1 MSKQIDRLRALLD
14 EAANVVVLSHI
25 RPDGDAV
32 GSLLALALSLE
43 ERGKAVVPLL
53 FDGVPARF
61 QFLPGAGRI
70 AQKMPSELDL
80 LITVDCADLPRT
92 GLSAEHNRQPD
103 INIDHHPTNTHFAKI
118 NVVDPSASAT
128 AEILYD
134 LLASLSLPITKK
146 VATNLMAGLVTDT
159 IGFRTDSVTPKV
171 LRVVAELM
179 ELGATLHEIYFHA
192 LAERSLVEVRYWE
205 KGLAKVQFDA
215 GVLWTSLTLEDRQS
229 VGYAGRDDADLI
241 NLLSAIAG
249 TQVAVIFVEQ
259 PEGEI
264 KISWRSRDG
273 LDVSSVAR
281 QFGGGGHKPAAGA
294 MIQGDLEMVQ
304 LRVLSATKELL
315 QSTPGSEKR

>member
-1 MSKQIDRLRALLD
+1 VSQQIDRLRALLD
-14 EAANVVVLSHI
+14 EAENVVVLSHV

-43 ERGKAVVPLL
+43 ERGKKVVPLL

-70 AQKMPSELDL
+70 TQEMPSELDL
-80 LITVDCADLPRT
+80 LITVDCGDLQRT

-118 NVVDPSASAT
+118 NVVDSSASAT
-128 AEILYD
+128 AEIIYD
-134 LLASLSLPITKK
+134 LLASLSFPITKK

-171 LRVVAELM
+171 LRMAAELM
-179 ELGATLHEIYFHA
+179 ELGAKLNEIYFRG

-205 KGLAKVQFDA
+205 KGLAKIQFDA

-229 VGYAGRDDADLI
+229 VGYAGRDDADLT

-249 TQVAVIFVEQ
+249 AQVAVIFVEQ

-281 QFGGGGHKPAAGA
+281 QFGGGGHKLAAGA
-294 MIQGDLEMVQ
+294 MIQGDLETVQ
-304 LRVLSATKELL
+304 LRVLSATKDLL
-315 QSTPGSEKR
+315 